1 MKQRSDEWPPDW
13 HWKLSVERRLIELQY
28 LVCQL
33 GRGTTAHKDE
43 NPTWMPRD
51 YMAAGAGVVM
61 VMGALSE
68 KVGWT
73 TLGAFLARI
82 YGGK

>member
-1 MKQRSDEWPPDW
+1 MKQDSDGSPLPWQW
-13 HWKLSVERRLIELQY
+13 MLSVERRIIELQWQ
-28 LVCQL
+28 VRQG
-33 GRGTTAHKDE
+33 GRKTTARKDE